1 MIRGRPITKELIEQ
15 NIGNYILLG
24 GQGIVDGL
32 KRVNNYKEYL
42 KIIKLEHDD
51 DGDLEMYVRK
61 YRKHDLVYLPEFS
74 WDQEYVI
81 ISPKEYRGL
90 KKGLI
95 LKI

>member
-24 GQGIVDGL
+24 GQGYIDGIKSGL
-32 KRVNNYKEYL
+32 QNYKSYAL
-42 KIIKLEHDD
+42 IIKFETY
-51 DGDLEMYVRK
+51 DGFNRMYVRK